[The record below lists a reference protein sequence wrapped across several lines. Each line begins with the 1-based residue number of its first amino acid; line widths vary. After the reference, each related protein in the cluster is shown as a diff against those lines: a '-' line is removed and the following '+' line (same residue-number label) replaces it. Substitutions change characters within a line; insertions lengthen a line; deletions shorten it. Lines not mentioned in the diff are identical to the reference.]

1 MNLDLDSGGALVTAA
16 LVAHEVEPGPKNAAA
31 AEQAHDHACA
41 NCGAT
46 LTGPYC
52 HRCGQSAHVHRSLL
66 HLGEE
71 FLHGLLHFD
80 AKAWRTLPLLV
91 IQPGRLTRNYIDGKR
106 TRYVSPLA
114 LFLFMVFL
122 MFFVVS
128 SVTHFGDT
136 HIGNPLDAKGV
147 PAARNTIAAD
157 VAKARGALD
166 RAEASLATMDASSA
180 QFKVAVAAV
189 NKARL
194 QLEDA
199 ESAKTVVDS
208 VGEAGEYGDGSFD
221 KAVDKVADKL
231 RKKESRIDTG
241 IPSVD
246 KALKIALDNPQLTLY
261 KLKSSASKFSFL
273 LVPLSL
279 PFLWLMFFWK
289 KDVTMYD
296 HGVFSLYALSF
307 MALLVIT
314 VALLGMAGLSTVAG
328 NLLWI
333 APPIHM
339 FMQLRG
345 AYRLRKFSAL
355 WRTAVLLV
363 VSLCVLI
370 LYLVLILTV
379 SVAM

>member
-1 MNLDLDSGGALVTAA
+1 MNLDLDSGAGLVTAA
-16 LVAHEVEPGPKNAAA
+16 LVANEIDPKSGAAP
-31 AEQAHDHACA
+31 AEDPHGAHCA
-41 NCGAT
+41 NCNAV

-52 HRCGQSAHVHRSLL
+52 QRCGQSAHVHRSLL

-136 HIGNPLDAKGV
+136 HIGNPLEEGSTAV
-147 PAARNTIAAD
+147 PRSALAAD
-157 VAKARGALD
+157 ITRAKDKLAKAEAAL
-166 RAEASLATMDASSA
+166 ASTAAADAGFA
-180 QFKVAVAAV
+180 AAV
-189 NKARL
+189 KAVNRARDNVN
-194 QLEDA
+194 DA
-199 ESAKTVVDS
+199 ELAMTVVTS
-208 VGEAGEYGDGSFD
+208 ASERRLD
-221 KAVDKVADKL
+221 KTISKL
-231 RKKESRIDTG
+231 RLKDSKVDTG

-246 KALKIALDNPQLTLY
+246 KALKVALDNPDLTLY
-261 KLKSSASKFSFL
+261 KLKSAASKYSFM
-273 LVPLSL
+273 LVPMSL

-289 KDVTMYD
+289 RGVTMYD
-296 HGVFSLYALSF
+296 HAVFSLYALSF
-307 MALLVIT
+307 MALLAIV

-339 FMQLRG
+339 FVQLRG
-345 AYRLRKFSAL
+345 AYQLRKRSAL

-363 VSLCVLI
+363 VSLCVFV
-370 LYLVLILTV
+370 LYLLLILTV
-379 SVAM
+379 SVAV